1 MVKPNLKSDVYLRY
15 CSYHRPYTAP
25 IILYHYPGGQ
35 GMRKTIGNLI
45 TVSYTHLTLP
55 TKRIV

>member
-25 IILYHYPGGQ
+25 IITSLFVPLSFS
-35 GMRKTIGNLI
+35 REFDR
-45 TVSYTHLTLP
+45 LTP
-55 TKRIV
+55 TQ